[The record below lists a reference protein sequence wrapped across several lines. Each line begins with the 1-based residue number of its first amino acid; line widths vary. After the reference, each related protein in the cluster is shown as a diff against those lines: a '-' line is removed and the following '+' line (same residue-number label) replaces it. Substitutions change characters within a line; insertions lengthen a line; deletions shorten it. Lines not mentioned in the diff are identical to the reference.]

1 MSMSM
6 LLASLASAATLQST
20 ADEGLT
26 LSEVL
31 DSIPTD
37 PASIF
42 TILLLVG
49 SVGLVV
55 WFGRPKGGKG
65 DKAV

>member
-1 MSMSM
+1 MMYISALAPTAA
-6 LLASLASAATLQST
+6 LLQAT
-20 ADEGLT
+20 ADDGLT
-26 LSEVL
+26 FSDMLAAV
-31 DSIPTD
+31 PTD

-49 SVGLVV
+49 SVGLVL

-65 DKAV
+65 GKTA